1 MAEAQQKG
9 PTWRETV
16 IEELVRHIEE
26 GTAPWQKPWDPN
38 LIRDRAHNPASG
50 TAYKGINSIW
60 LDLQPYA
67 DPRWM
72 TYRQAAAQD
81 AQVRKGEKGT
91 KIEFWKWE
99 ESQQKLNEAGRPL
112 TDSEG
117 NALYETVRLERPKVF
132 YATVFNAEQIDGLT
146 PYKAPER
153 TFEPVEEAEKVL
165 AGGGVPIHHDQT
177 DRAFYAI
184 NRDAIHLPRQE
195 AFGTAYE
202 YYATALHEL
211 GHATGHESRL
221 NRAFGAF
228 GSETYARE
236 ELRAEIASYLITTEL
251 GLGHFPERHAAYVRS
266 WANTIRE
273 DPAAL
278 FRAVR
283 DAENIRS
290 WVLEPEK
297 RLSLELSHKKQ
308 AEQAL
313 AAEESPRREAGE
325 APSLGSEPQ
334 KEAQLDTPD
343 GAEKEAPKRIYLA
356 VPYEEKDAA
365 KELGARWD
373 RGRKSWY
380 VRAGTDLG
388 AVAKWLAQENAP
400 KREAPSVSPQEE
412 FAEALEANGLKLK
425 GMPQMDGKW
434 HRVPVEGDRKG
445 QLSGSYR
452 GFLDGRPAGQIMNY
466 KTGEKA
472 VQWVATG
479 SRLDPEELAR
489 VKADSQAR
497 RASLEAEIA
506 ETQAK
511 TAKRAYAVYINAAE
525 APQNHPYLEKKQ
537 VKAHGL
543 KLDENGN
550 LLVPMRDEKGF
561 LWNLQVIKE
570 DGTKRFL
577 KGGRKTGLMHVI
589 GEGNGPLLI
598 AEGYAT
604 AASLEKA
611 TGRQVAIGFDAGNL
625 GPVAEALRA
634 KEPER
639 TLVIAAD
646 DDHGK
651 ERNAGLARAQIA
663 AEAVK
668 AELIVPPLTEAEK
681 AKGLTDFNDI
691 ARERGPEA
699 LEKLLPELVKT
710 RGQETRKA
718 ASPAKARS
726 GEALGL
732 GV

>member
-1 MAEAQQKG
+1 MAEVQQKG

-72 TYRQAAAQD
+72 TYRQASAQD

-99 ESQQKLNEAGRPL
+99 ERRQQLNEAGRPL

-132 YATVFNAEQIDGLT
+132 YATVFNAEQIDGLE

-165 AGGGVPIHHDQT
+165 AGGGVRIHHDQT

-184 NRDAIHLPRQE
+184 NKDAIHLPRQE

-221 NRAFGAF
+221 NREFGAF

-266 WANTIRE
+266 WANTIKE

-290 WVLEPEK
+290 WVLEPDK
-297 RLSLELSHKKQ
+297 RLSLELSHKKR

-313 AAEESPRREAGE
+313 AADESPRK
-325 APSLGSEPQ
+325 Q
-334 KEAQLDTPD
+334 QEAQLDTPD
-343 GAEKEAPKRIYLA
+343 GAEQEPPKRIYLA

-380 VRAGTDLG
+380 VRAGTDLET
-388 AVAKWLAQENAP
+388 VAKWLPEANTP

-425 GMPQMDGKW
+425 GAPQMDGKW

-525 APQNHPYLEKKQ
+525 APQNHPYLENKQ

-543 KLDENGN
+543 KVDENGN

-561 LWNLQVIKE
+561 LWNLQVIRE

-589 GEGNGPLLI
+589 GDGNGPLLI

-611 TGRQVAIGFDAGNL
+611 TGRQVAVAFDAGNL
-625 GPVAEALRA
+625 GPVAEALKA

-639 TLVIAAD
+639 ALVIAAD

-651 ERNAGLARAQIA
+651 ERNAGLARAREA

-699 LEKLLPELVKT
+699 LKAHLALLVQDKAPEKQKASARGKT
-710 RGQETRKA
+710 R
-718 ASPAKARS
+718 SS
-726 GEALGL
+726 EAIEL